1 MAKRPAATQRHKG
14 KKAFRR
20 HSAPG
25 AEPGLI
31 RVDPEAPRTH
41 IRVLSYGQDELEEIE
56 VRDVEALAA
65 IAGRRPVTWIDV
77 EGLGD
82 ADALARIGA
91 LFGLHPL
98 AMEDVV
104 NVHQRPKV
112 DTYADHLFIVARML
126 THGEA
131 GVDGE
136 QVSLFLGRN
145 VVLTFQERPGDCLD
159 PVRARIRRPQS
170 SIRRQGADHL
180 AYAVLDALIDGYF
193 PVLESLGD
201 RMEELE
207 DEILRSPSTDDVA
220 AVHRVKRDLLAV
232 RRAAWPLRDA
242 LNSLIRDP
250 GDLVGPETRV
260 FLRDCYDHCVQVIDT
275 LETYREIASGLMD
288 AYMSAVSHR
297 MNEVMKVL
305 TLIAT
310 IFIPLTF
317 VAGVY
322 GMNFDTSSPWN
333 MPELR
338 WKYGYV
344 AFWGL
349 IAATTVTM
357 VLVFR
362 SRGWIERR
370 AFRRRHARPAER

>member
-1 MAKRPAATQRHKG
+1 MSKRPTAAHLKR

-20 HSAPG
+20 RSAPG
-25 AEPGLI
+25 AEPGVI
-31 RVDPEAPRTH
+31 RVDPDAPQTR
-41 IRVLSYGQDELEEIE
+41 IRVLSYGPDDLEET
-56 VRDVEALAA
+56 VAVDVDALAD
-65 IAGRRPVTWIDV
+65 IVGRRAVTWIDV
-77 EGLGD
+77 DGLGD
-82 ADALARIGA
+82 AEVLARIGST
-91 LFGLHPL
+91 FRLHPL

-112 DTYADHLFIVARML
+112 EAYDEHLFIVARML
-126 THGEA
+126 SMA
-131 GVDGE
+131 GGQVDGE
-136 QVSLFLGRN
+136 QVSIFLGRN

-170 SIRRQGADHL
+170 LIRRQGADYL

-193 PVLESLGD
+193 PVLEALGE

-207 DEILRSPSTDDVA
+207 DAILESPSTDDVA
-220 AVHRVKRDLLAV
+220 EVHAVKRNLLSL
-232 RRAAWPLRDA
+232 RRAVWPLRD
-242 LNSLIRDP
+242 SLSAMIRDP
-250 GDLVGPETRV
+250 SDLVMPGTRL
-260 FLRDCYDHCVQVIDT
+260 FLRDCYDHSIQVIDT
-275 LETYREIASGLMD
+275 LETFREISSALMD
-288 AYMSAVSHR
+288 VYMSAVSQK

-338 WKYGYV
+338 WRYGYV
-344 AFWGL
+344 AFW
-349 IAATTVTM
+349 V
-357 VLVFR
+357 
-362 SRGWIERR
+362 
-370 AFRRRHARPAER
+370 

>member
-1 MAKRPAATQRHKG
+1 MAKRTAHHHHKVR
-14 KKAFRR
+14 KAFRR
-20 HSAPG
+20 QSSPG
-25 AEPGLI
+25 AEPGVI
-31 RVDPEAPRTH
+31 RVDPEAPRTQL
-41 IRVLSYGQDELEEIE
+41 RVLSFGPDDLEESE

-65 IAGRRPVTWIDV
+65 IAGRRPVTWVDV

-82 ADALARIGA
+82 ADTLARIGT

-112 DTYADHLFIVARML
+112 ESYGDHLFIVARML
-126 THGEA
+126 SITDGQVE
-131 GVDGE
+131 GE
-136 QVSLFLGRN
+136 QVSVFLGRN
-145 VVLTFQERPGDCLD
+145 VVLTFQERPGDCLE
-159 PVRARIRRPQS
+159 PVRTRIRRAQS

-201 RMEELE
+201 RMEALE
-207 DEILRSPSTDDVA
+207 EEILQSPSTDDVA
-220 AVHRVKRDLLAV
+220 AVHQVKRDLLAV

-242 LNSLIRDP
+242 LSTMIRDP
-250 GDLVGPETRV
+250 SELVQPETRV

-275 LETYREIASGLMD
+275 LETFREIASALMD
-288 AYMSAVSHR
+288 AYMSAISHR

-322 GMNFDTSSPWN
+322 GMNFDTDSPWN
-333 MPELR
+333 MPELKWR
-338 WKYGYV
+338 YGYV
-344 AFWGL
+344 AFWAL
-349 IAATTVTM
+349 IAVTTLTM

-370 AFRRRHARPAER
+370 AMSRRRSRRNPG

>member
-1 MAKRPAATQRHKG
+1 MAKRPAATQRHKA

-31 RVDPEAPRTH
+31 RVDPDAPRTH
-41 IRVLSYGQDELEEIE
+41 IRVLSYGPDELEEIE
-56 VRDVEALAA
+56 VPDVEALAA
-65 IAGRRPVTWIDV
+65 IAGRRSVTWVDV

-98 AMEDVV
+98 ALEDVV

-112 DTYADHLFIVARML
+112 DAYADHLFIVARML
-126 THGEA
+126 THGEG

-201 RMEELE
+201 RMEALE
-207 DEILRSPSTDDVA
+207 EEILRSPSTDDVA
-220 AVHRVKRDLLAV
+220 AVHQVKRDLLSV

-250 GDLVGPETRV
+250 GDLVGAETRV

-288 AYMSAVSHR
+288 AYLSAVSHR

-333 MPELR
+333 MPELK
-338 WKYGYV
+338 WKYGYF
-344 AFWGL
+344 AFWGV
-349 IAATTVTM
+349 IVATALAM

-370 AFRRRHARPAER
+370 AFLRRHARP